1 MVSNMGDTSSIGG
14 RKGDRNTS
22 NTSTTSDEPEAAAE
36 DTVLT
41 DVLGPHA
48 KVKILTVLLGEND
61 RDLNA
66 TEISQ
71 LAGIDPSTFYEHIE
85 DLLGYG
91 IVIHTR
97 TVGNSKMYQ
106 INRDSPAAE
115 DLAQLEWDLLDNI
128 PQAP

>member
-1 MVSNMGDTSSIGG
+1 MSGTSGTGDTGNRSASE
-14 RKGDRNTS
+14 S
-22 NTSTTSDEPEAAAE
+22 NESEAAAE

-66 TEISQ
+66 TEISR
-71 LAGIDPSTFYEHIE
+71 LAGIDPSTFYEHID
-85 DLLGYG
+85 DLLAYG
-91 IVIHTR
+91 IVAHTR

-106 INRDSPAAE
+106 INRDNPAAE
-115 DLAQLEWDLLDNI
+115 DLAQFEWDLLDYV
-128 PQAP
+128 